1 MEYSIQEEV
10 IFHTEEEVL
19 HNGYNYSIRNIYF
32 IYCWRCNSAGASPGT
47 VSIPAIPLD
56 KTVISSADGTQTST
70 TVYENFSI
78 ASLTKNKQTARG
90 FTNSTRYGQIFP
102 RTVYGN

>member
-1 MEYSIQEEV
+1 MAAITQFGTSILSAAEDA
-10 IFHTEEEVL
+10 TP
-19 HNGYNYSIRNIYF
+19 
-32 IYCWRCNSAGASPGT
+32 AGASPGT

-78 ASLTKNKQTARG
+78 ASLDEVSDDIPRASLILIPVSYTHLTLPTKA
-90 FTNSTRYGQIFP
+90 
-102 RTVYGN
+102 